1 MRVLSSLKAKPR
13 GASHAAS
20 CALTWAACCWLWQ
33 SATMSSAYLISTGEP
48 ALVSPVIVLAQLPDM
63 NAAAAVMMLAGLIAR
78 AAASGATTPGGGERQ

>member
-1 MRVLSSLKAKPR
+1 
-13 GASHAAS
+13 
-20 CALTWAACCWLWQ
+20 
-33 SATMSSAYLISTGEP
+33 MSSAYLISTGEP